1 MRRALRDAV
10 MAGRA
15 DEGLSN
21 AGPAARI
28 ESALRLLGAA
38 TPADEATT
46 AAENV
51 AASPQGGRAAS
62 AAAARSALPPPPPAL
77 GAPHRVTSVT
87 VETHEGSWSSPCW
100 AAPAPAPVS
109 AGASPVA
116 CRSPAASPSL
126 SAAGGGGSPMP
137 PRPPAGSPLAFCSAA
152 VDALCNGSS
161 PSSDRS
167 AGGAASFPAAREAF
181 LSAAVASPHAVV
193 CESLRRMQ
201 TRLRRGEVP
210 ARDAARRV
218 RVISELLRALPAA
231 TYTDSLAQ
239 LRREA
244 AAAGDGG
251 EAESGGEGPV
261 NCDAA
266 QASLAD
272 ALDMYLLAHRA
283 EAESRLHPSQRR
295 RPASASH
302 AGGGGGGGG
311 GGDGSLRGV
320 SDASVDAALAE
331 VMSTYLGRALL
342 PLGAAPAHPHLAPS
356 AVRYVGRAVDRRRRR
371 QRRVRKRRPAAARR
385 VGVRSGAPRGE
396 RRRAA
401 SACSRRRRRRR
412 GRRPCSAARRGRTAR
427 RRRRRRSSRRR
438 SSLRAPSSRPRGR
451 VRPPSSRSPRHSARS
466 ARRRRRG

>member
-1 MRRALRDAV
+1 
-10 MAGRA
+10 
-15 DEGLSN
+15 
-21 AGPAARI
+21 
-28 ESALRLLGAA
+28 
-38 TPADEATT
+38 
-46 AAENV
+46 
-51 AASPQGGRAAS
+51 
-62 AAAARSALPPPPPAL
+62 
-77 GAPHRVTSVT
+77 
-87 VETHEGSWSSPCW
+87 
-100 AAPAPAPVS
+100 
-109 AGASPVA
+109 
-116 CRSPAASPSL
+116 
-126 SAAGGGGSPMP
+126 
-137 PRPPAGSPLAFCSAA
+137 
-152 VDALCNGSS
+152 
-161 PSSDRS
+161 
-167 AGGAASFPAAREAF
+167 
-181 LSAAVASPHAVV
+181 
-193 CESLRRMQ
+193 MQ

-261 NCDAA
+261 NCDTA

-302 AGGGGGGGG
+302 AGGGGGGGGG

-356 AVRYVGRAVDRRRRR
+356 AVRYVGPRPSTAAAAVNGAYANAG
-371 QRRVRKRRPAAARR
+371 RRP
-385 VGVRSGAPRGE
+385 
-396 RRRAA
+396 RAA
-401 SACSRRRRRRR
+401 SAS
-412 GRRPCSAARRGRTAR
+412 GAARRAVATAATSGVGMLAPPPQAARPPPVLGGAPRPHRKAPPPPPLEPAPQQSARAVEPTAR
-427 RRRRRRSSRRR
+427 PSTAAEQSFAAAQRALGAAAAPRVR
-438 SSLRAPSSRPRGR
+438 LRATSAAGSRYKF
-451 VRPPSSRSPRHSARS
+451 
-466 ARRRRRG
+466 